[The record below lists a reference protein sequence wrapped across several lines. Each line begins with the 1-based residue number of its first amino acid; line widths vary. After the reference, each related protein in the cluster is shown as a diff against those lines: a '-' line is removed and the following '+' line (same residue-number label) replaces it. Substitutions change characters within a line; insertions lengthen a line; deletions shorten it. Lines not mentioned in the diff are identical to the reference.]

1 VKRASPPLIVWMHV
15 AATLLMRYVPVE
27 VAHAVVGWMTPLA
40 LVFAPRH
47 VRHAMANM
55 RQVLGPSADP
65 GQVRRVTLAAFTNY
79 ARYMV
84 DLVRLASV
92 DLDPRELVKDV
103 VFDGWEHVERA
114 YQHGRGVVVV
124 GGHVGS
130 WDLGAAVF
138 VARGQVVST
147 LAERLEPP
155 EWNARVQRIRER
167 IGMKA
172 ILVDDSPRAM
182 LEPLRQGQALAVL
195 VDRPLV
201 GDEGIPVTF
210 FGRTARVPAGAA
222 TLALR
227 AGAAILPAVLVRRP
241 SDRGYVAH
249 FGEPLLAS
257 PGRRHSPEEVQAT
270 MQRIMTWLEGIV
282 RRYPDQWYMFRPM
295 WS

>member
-1 VKRASPPLIVWMHV
+1 MKRASPPLIVWMHV
-15 AATLLMRYVPVE
+15 AATFLMRYVPVD
-27 VAHAVVGWMTPLA
+27 VAHALVGWVTPLA
-40 LVFAPRH
+40 LVFAPGH

-55 RQVLGPSADP
+55 RQVLGPSAEP
-65 GQVRRVTLAAFTNY
+65 GQVRRVTLAAFRNY

-84 DLVRLASV
+84 DLVRLASA
-92 DLDPRELVKDV
+92 DPRELVKDV

-130 WDLGAAVF
+130 WDLGAAIF
-138 VARGQVVST
+138 VARGRGVST

-195 VDRPLV
+195 VDRPLP

-241 SDRGYVAH
+241 DARGYTAH

-295 WS
+295 WT